1 MISINL
7 ICVQLWRK
15 FGGFGSSCSNIPIRQ
30 PEDHVCK
37 ECIWRQVTIHSP
49 TVWNIV
55 IDIYILDFW
64 ILIWWLIDEWWCSS
78 SPYGFFHISIW
89 TSISHAIYAL
99 SHFYSLNMMHIASE
113 IVCIDLH
120 VYSCLPCLTFSSF
133 SKLLTFLILQK
144 ILYLAV
150 APPRPQH

>member
-1 MISINL
+1 MNLFNL
-7 ICVQLWRK
+7 IYAQLWKK
-15 FGGFGSSCSNIPIRQ
+15 FGGFGSFISNVPIQQ
-30 PEDHVCK
+30 PKDHVLK

-49 TVWNIV
+49 TLWIYVNN
-55 IDIYILDFW
+55 IYILDFW
-64 ILIWWLIDEWWCSS
+64 ILIRWLIDECWCSLCQS
-78 SPYGFFHISIW
+78 AFFHISIC
-89 TSISHAIYAL
+89 TSISHAINAL

-144 ILYLAV
+144 LLYLAV